1 MAAPGLQTGSGA
13 SMRHGLLP
21 RTRSSAAYREYLN
34 KYLDVAR
41 ASLVMDVVDFL
52 FERLGGLP

>member
-1 MAAPGLQTGSGA
+1 
-13 SMRHGLLP
+13 MRHGLLP

-52 FERLGGLP
+52 LERLGGLP